1 VEDLNSIW
9 LTDLSAGTDGNMDLN
24 GFALYRTRIPRLSTL
39 FENAL
44 LEEVNVQ
51 EIRKETVY
59 KYRIKVPPQIA
70 AVVTDQNQVKE

>member
-1 VEDLNSIW
+1 
-9 LTDLSAGTDGNMDLN
+9 MDLN

-39 FENAL
+39 FESAL

-70 AVVTDQNQVKE
+70 AVATDQNQVKE

>member
-1 VEDLNSIW
+1 
-9 LTDLSAGTDGNMDLN
+9 MDLN

-59 KYRIKVPPQIA
+59 KYRIKVPQQIA
-70 AVVTDQNQVKE
+70 AVVNDQNQVKE